1 MPLKFDDRG
10 LIPAI
15 VQDDASG
22 EILMFAWMNAESL
35 KRTHLFPGIPFLPV
49 LTGLREVRRDF

>member
-15 VQDDASG
+15 VQDDDTG
-22 EILMFAWMNAESL
+22 E
-35 KRTHLFPGIPFLPV
+35 V
-49 LTGLREVRRDF
+49 LTLLGGETLAG